1 MRRNF
6 EQIQKLQ
13 LKILELEKK
22 QKDEN
27 YKKISIDYNFKVI
40 NNLLNEKK
48 TTINNY
54 KYCKSVPLAKYYD
67 HLEAIYN
74 ILQIIDER
82 LIKLEEK

>member
-22 QKDEN
+22 EKDEN

-40 NNLLNEKK
+40 NDLLNEKK
-48 TTINNY
+48 TTINN
-54 KYCKSVPLAKYYD
+54 CKSVPLARYYD

>member
-22 QKDEN
+22 EKDEN

-40 NNLLNEKK
+40 NDLLNEKK
-48 TTINNY
+48 NY
-54 KYCKSVPLAKYYD
+54 
-67 HLEAIYN
+67 N
-74 ILQIIDER
+74 
-82 LIKLEEK
+82 